1 MRELVETG
9 KARRVARV
17 GPALHDVRE
26 VMIEGPSRLK
36 AVGQDDR
43 APVYNATRRRL
54 VWPNGAEGFA
64 FSAEDPDSL
73 RGPQFDAAWCDEIGV
88 WTRDTKTRDT
98 TMFAVS
104 LGARLRVVATTTP
117 SQRAGKAA
125 GGVGH
130 RTSPPR
136 TGEGPQARQ
145 ADVHGPGC
153 RLGQPI
159 DLSPT
164 RSRPP
169 DLQRALRLPRSGEE
183 ALHAT
188 LSS

>member
-26 VMIEGPSRLK
+26 VMIEGPSGLK
-36 AVGQDDR
+36 AVGQDDW

-88 WTRDTKTRDT
+88 WTRDTKTWDT

-117 SQRAGKAA
+117 SQRALVRRLVGLVT
-125 GGVGH
+125 GPLLPERGRGH
-130 RTSPPR
+130 RR
-136 TGEGPQARQ
+136 G
-145 ADVHGPGC
+145 
-153 RLGQPI
+153 
-159 DLSPT
+159 
-164 RSRPP
+164 RPMFT
-169 DLQRALRLPRSGEE
+169 DRAAVSVNR
-183 ALHAT
+183 
-188 LSS
+188 